1 MVKIHSRRY
10 LIEIRDA
17 KGAVLFSAAAHWRDK
32 DRRIALTQIM
42 RLAGLPEAN
51 FYSKPALEPGSGE
64 RKAYRRTDR
73 VSR

>member
-17 KGAVLFSAAAHWRDK
+17 KGAVLFSAVAHWRDR

-51 FYSKPALEPGSGE
+51 FYSKPALEPGSANARHIGGP
-64 RKAYRRTDR
+64 DR